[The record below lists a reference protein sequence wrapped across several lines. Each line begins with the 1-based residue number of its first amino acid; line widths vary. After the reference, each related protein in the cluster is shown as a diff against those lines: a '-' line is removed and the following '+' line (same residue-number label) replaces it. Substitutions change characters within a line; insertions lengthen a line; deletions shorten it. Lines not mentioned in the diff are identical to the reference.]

1 MTPAR
6 NPKQLTVK
14 RSSLD
19 SMSRHHGGDTPERKS
34 CRSNHGRGNH
44 GGVIMEE
51 KSLWRTH
58 GGASMDEQ
66 SWRSNREAAIMEEQT
81 GRRNYGGE
89 MMEENSCRRSRGED
103 LEAEAPRRHPG
114 CLQEA
119 SMRHPG
125 GPREVPRRLRGGT
138 EGTQRHPGGSQ
149 GTRGVCDAKCPE
161 TIMFYI

>member
-1 MTPAR
+1 MYIYIYIYIFTSIYIYIYMTPER

-66 SWRSNREAAIMEEQT
+66 PWRSNREAAIMEKQSE
-81 GRRNYGGE
+81 RRNYGGE

-114 CLQEA
+114 SLQEA
-119 SMRHPG
+119 YRSHPG
-125 GPREVPRRLRGGT
+125 ARLRYLK
-138 EGTQRHPGGSQ
+138 RRP
-149 GTRGVCDAKCPE
+149 A
-161 TIMFYI
+161 IMNPSLLAAEL